1 MVESL
6 FISAN
11 EWMAS
16 GSSLAAIGCFVWG
29 LISVLFSP
37 CHLGSIPLMV
47 AYVGG
52 QRAILRPRQ
61 AAVYAVVFSLGLFIS
76 IAVVGAVC
84 AWLGRMLGDIGS
96 WWQSLIGAI
105 LIWAAMGMLGI
116 ESCSVSANLLSRVNL
131 RGLPGA
137 LALGLGYG
145 ILSGSC
151 TFGFVAPI
159 LAIITLQQQVVTGVF
174 LILAFAAGHCLPIA
188 LAGSFTA
195 AVRRVVDNDYWQ
207 GAGNLFRKGSA
218 CIILLMGIYFSAK
231 PILEYLGV

>member
-1 MVESL
+1 MVERL

-11 EWMAS
+11 EWLAA
-16 GSSLAAIGCFVWG
+16 GGSLAAIGCFVWG

-37 CHLGSIPLMV
+37 CHLASIPLMV

-52 QRAILRPRQ
+52 QRAILLPRQ

-76 IAVVGAVC
+76 IAVVGAGC

-96 WWQSLIGAI
+96 WWQVLIGAV
-105 LIWAAMGMLGI
+105 LIWAALGMLGLPG
-116 ESCSVSANLLSRVNL
+116 CSVSTGRLSRINI

-137 LALGLGYG
+137 FALGMGYG

-151 TFGFVAPI
+151 TFGFIAPI
-159 LAIITLQQQVVTGVF
+159 LAIITVQQEIVAGVS

-195 AVRRVVDNDYWQ
+195 FVRRVVDNDYWQ